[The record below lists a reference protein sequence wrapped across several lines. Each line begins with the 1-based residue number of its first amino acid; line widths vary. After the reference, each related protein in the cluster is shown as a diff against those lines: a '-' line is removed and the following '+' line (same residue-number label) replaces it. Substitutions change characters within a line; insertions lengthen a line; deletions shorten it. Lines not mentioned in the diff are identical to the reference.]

1 MLKWHTFIP
10 ICYEVFLEY
19 LHRIVAGYLPNA
31 LFAQGRLFY
40 IFIIYLFIYLFIF
53 KFYIFKWAFLH

>member
-19 LHRIVAGYLPNA
+19 LRRIVAGYLPNA

-40 IFIIYLFIYLFIF
+40 IFIIYLFIYLFIYF
-53 KFYIFKWAFLH
+53 